1 MSDIAINQV
10 LQQMRVM
17 AARAEGIQQPAEVA
31 GADKVDFSSIMKDSI
46 NSVNAV
52 QKESARV
59 SEAFQ
64 AGDPNT
70 DITSVMIAMQKANVS
85 FTAMTQVR
93 NKLVDAY
100 QTVMRMGI

>member
-1 MSDIAINQV
+1 MSDIAINSV

-17 AARAEGIQQPAEVA
+17 AAKAEGIQPAAVT
-31 GADKVDFSSIMKDSI
+31 GADKVDFSTIMKDSI

-52 QKESARV
+52 QKESGRLQ
-59 SEAFQ
+59 EAFQ

>member
-1 MSDIAINQV
+1 MSDIEITRV

-17 AARAEGIQQPAEVA
+17 AAKAEGLQTAEVA
-31 GADKVDFSSIMKDSI
+31 GAEKVDFSTILKDSI
-46 NSVNAV
+46 HNVNAV
-52 QKESARV
+52 QQESARM

-100 QTVMRMGI
+100 QEIMRMGI

>member
-1 MSDIAINQV
+1 MSDIEISKV

-17 AARAEGIQQPAEVA
+17 AAKAEGMQPEQVTGAE
-31 GADKVDFSSIMKDSI
+31 KVDFSKIMKDSV
-46 NSVNAV
+46 NNVNAV
-52 QKESARV
+52 QKESARM

-64 AGDPNT
+64 AGDPNA
-70 DITSVMIAMQKANVS
+70 DITSVMIAMQKASVS

-100 QTVMRMGI
+100 QEIMRMSF